1 MTSSIK
7 PPASPAAPVEGVEA
21 AEVDVTTEA
30 TVSATEQAG
39 WQSALEATEGAL
51 GSTSVDMQGLPSI
64 QSTTIMDGVVIGAME
79 APQLAELGDEDL
91 AVLEQDLRDALESD
105 PTVRTLFEEHN
116 RET

>member
-39 WQSALEATEGAL
+39 WQAALEATDGSL
-51 GSTSVDMQGLPSI
+51 GSSAVDMQGLPSI

-105 PTVRTLFEEHN
+105 PTVRTLFEEQN